1 MRNKSTRFSLFPGII
16 LFLCLAITGLFLFHS
31 PGRHR
36 QDTLPTIPGQRL
48 EISFITIGK
57 GDAFVLK
64 MPDNSY
70 YMYDTGKKEDWEQIE
85 AVLDGKQISSL
96 KGIFLSHGHKD
107 HAGNLKKLLKK
118 MPVEKIYLSEKDTV
132 SFDEDDLEEVLLQW
146 GENKIVRL
154 NGGETLEL
162 GGATASIWIPER
174 CDYEN
179 ENNNSLILHL
189 SYGETSCLF
198 TGDMEYEE
206 EAAFLSSGFPC
217 QATILKLGHHGE
229 KDATSLALLQRVKPE
244 YALIT
249 GNQKENP
256 ASVNKEIQARLD
268 ACHIEPFYS
277 EGEWLAWDF
286 SMDGTETIIT
296 KYGEE

>member
-57 GDAFVLK
+57 GDAFILK

-107 HAGNLKKLLKK
+107 HARNL
-118 MPVEKIYLSEKDTV
+118 
-132 SFDEDDLEEVLLQW
+132 
-146 GENKIVRL
+146 
-154 NGGETLEL
+154 
-162 GGATASIWIPER
+162 
-174 CDYEN
+174 
-179 ENNNSLILHL
+179 
-189 SYGETSCLF
+189 
-198 TGDMEYEE
+198 
-206 EAAFLSSGFPC
+206 
-217 QATILKLGHHGE
+217 
-229 KDATSLALLQRVKPE
+229 
-244 YALIT
+244 
-249 GNQKENP
+249 KENP

>member
-36 QDTLPTIPGQRL
+36 QYTLPTIPGQRL

-57 GDAFVLK
+57 GDAFILK

-107 HAGNLKKLLKK
+107 HAGNLKKLLNK

-146 GENKIVRL
+146 G
-154 NGGETLEL
+154 
-162 GGATASIWIPER
+162 
-174 CDYEN
+174 